1 MQETQRN
8 AHVKLK
14 LHFITKFHTLGDCHH
29 VQFASLLNES
39 HLLQLTQSKEFWKHI
54 AALP

>member
-39 HLLQLTQSKEFWKHI
+39 HLLQLTQSKEF
-54 AALP
+54 